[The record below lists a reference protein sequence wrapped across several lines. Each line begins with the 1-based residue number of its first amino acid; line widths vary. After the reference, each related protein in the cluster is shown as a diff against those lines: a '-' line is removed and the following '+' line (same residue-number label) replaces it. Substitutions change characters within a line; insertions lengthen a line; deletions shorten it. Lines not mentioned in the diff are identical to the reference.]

1 MFASKEVFELK
12 KVSSVIAGR
21 SPWLLLESDTIRDIV
36 PAIADQTVITWG
48 LRKKIGD
55 TLLYQAES
63 GNLVKVVLMAGIEN
77 SIFQGSLLVDEDQL
91 KKHFPAGA
99 TPDLMLIN
107 GPGELQA
114 PIAERLEYLLG
125 NYGLSAIP
133 AQYRLAAF
141 NRVENTYLSVFM
153 ILGGL
158 GVIIGIFG
166 LGIVL
171 LKTTYE
177 RKREIAVY
185 QAIGIPNRTLKKL
198 LVYEYLA
205 ILFMGSFAGIISAI
219 YGLIP
224 ILDNPEQ
231 LPLLQLS
238 VIMAVIWL
246 TGIIWILLPT
256 RKILSGNLI
265 TLLRE
270 E

>member
-1 MFASKEVFELK
+1 
-12 KVSSVIAGR
+12 
-21 SPWLLLESDTIRDIV
+21 
-36 PAIADQTVITWG
+36 
-48 LRKKIGD
+48 
-55 TLLYQAES
+55 
-63 GNLVKVVLMAGIEN
+63 
-77 SIFQGSLLVDEDQL
+77 
-91 KKHFPAGA
+91 
-99 TPDLMLIN
+99 
-107 GPGELQA
+107 
-114 PIAERLEYLLG
+114 
-125 NYGLSAIP
+125 
-133 AQYRLAAF
+133 
-141 NRVENTYLSVFM
+141 M